1 MGLLPP
7 ALLILAL
14 CVGLSFK
21 VEGLAPADEDEGGAG
36 RRDSSRIYSQRGV
49 SALAGT
55 SHLIQKIVSSV
66 VLAASLYVFLSE
78 RYTATDAHWA
88 YAAVGI
94 ITGCWLRRKSR
105 FGILN

>member
-14 CVGLSFK
+14 FVGLSFK
-21 VEGLAPADEDEGGAG
+21 VEGLASADEDEGGSEG
-36 RRDSSRIYSQRGV
+36 RDNSRIHSQRGV
-49 SALAGT
+49 SALTGT

-66 VLAASLYVFLSE
+66 VLAAGLYVILSE

-88 YAAVGI
+88 YAAMGI
-94 ITGCWLRRKSR
+94 IAGCWLRRKSR